1 MTVTADAHWAVVGQ
15 AYCVHVTCVS
25 SLRRHRHPT
34 GALWEPLQ
42 GTDSGA
48 HTDLGFPALVSVW
61 GTSQSSLEAEGMWPA
76 LWDPAASTVA
86 GSLCEQEA
94 EGRVL
99 FPCGFC
105 SGS

>member
-1 MTVTADAHWAVVGQ
+1 M
-15 AYCVHVTCVS
+15 
-25 SLRRHRHPT
+25 
-34 GALWEPLQ
+34 
-42 GTDSGA
+42 TDSGA

-61 GTSQSSLEAEGMWPA
+61 GTSQSSLEGECMSSAVCMWPV
-76 LWDPAASTVA
+76 LCDPADSTVA
-86 GSLCEQEA
+86 GSLCEQEG